1 MNILWII
8 LAIFALWALVRFFAG
23 FSTPGRGRPDRGEGE
38 PAGRKRLHATAA
50 HRPQLLAENGLPNLE
65 TRDDLA
71 RVLGVARGVLDWLAF
86 PDPTSEPPHYA
97 AFAVPKRSGG
107 YRVLYAPKPRL
118 KAAQHWIRREILAK
132 THASEA
138 AHGFVETRSI
148 HTNAAPH
155 AGKDIV
161 VTLDLDNFFPSIT
174 YRRVRG
180 IFQSLGYGED
190 VAIPLAML
198 CTVKPAGK
206 VREFV
211 GGQRHRMLP
220 QGAPTSPA
228 LANLACRHLDAR
240 LAGLAR
246 KFGCTYTRYAD
257 DLTFSGDRAF
267 ARSLKR
273 FLKLLHQIVKAE
285 GFKLKRDKTRFAR
298 RGARQEVTGLVVND
312 GPRVPRA
319 YRRRL
324 RAILHNARKT
334 GLDAQNREQHPHFAH
349 ALRGRIEFIRST
361 HPQLAERLL
370 AELKTLA

>member
-1 MNILWII
+1 M
-8 LAIFALWALVRFFAG
+8 G
-23 FSTPGRGRPDRGEGE
+23 FLDWLTRRVLGPGKEPPEKQRRPR
-38 PAGRKRLHATAA
+38 RLRAAAA
-50 HRPQLLAENGLPNLE
+50 HRPELLAKNGLPPLAS
-65 TRDDLA
+65 RDELA
-71 RVLGVARGVLDWLAF
+71 HALGISRGVLDWLTF
-86 PDPTSEPPHYA
+86 PEKAKEPPHYV

-107 YRVLYAPKPRL
+107 YRVLYAPKPKL
-118 KAAQHWIRREILAK
+118 KAAQAWIHREILSK
-132 THASEA
+132 VGPSAS
-138 AHGFVETRSI
+138 AHGFTAGRSI
-148 HTNAAPH
+148 HTNAQPH

-161 VTLDLDNFFPSIT
+161 ITLDLQDFFPTIT

-198 CTVKPAGK
+198 CTVKPAEK
-206 VREFV
+206 VREFL

-240 LAGLAR
+240 LDGLAK
-246 KFGCTYTRYAD
+246 KFGCAYTRYAD
-257 DLTFSGDRAF
+257 DLTFSGDEAF
-267 ARSLKR
+267 EKSLKR
-273 FLKLLHQIVKAE
+273 FLPLLYAILKAE
-285 GFKLKRDKTRFAR
+285 GFRVNKKKVHFAR

-334 GLDAQNREQHPHFAH
+334 GLDAQNREQHPHFAQ
-349 ALRGRIEFIRST
+349 ALRGRIEFVRST
-361 HPQLAERLL
+361 HPQLAAKLL
-370 AELKTLA
+370 AELKSLS